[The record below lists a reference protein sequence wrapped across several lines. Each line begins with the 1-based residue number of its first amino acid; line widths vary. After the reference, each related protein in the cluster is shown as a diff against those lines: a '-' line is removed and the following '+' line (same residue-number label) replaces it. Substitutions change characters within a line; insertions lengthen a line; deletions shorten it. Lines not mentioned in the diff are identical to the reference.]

1 MKTENHKIILFDG
14 VCNLCNAS
22 VDFLIRHDKND
33 IFRFAS
39 LQSDIGIELQKK
51 FNLDPEE
58 LKTFFLI
65 DGDKYYSRSTAALR
79 AAKELGFPW
88 NLAYIFILVPPF
100 IRNGVYR
107 LISRYRY
114 KWFGKRSTCRL
125 PTPEEKAKFL

>member
-1 MKTENHKIILFDG
+1 LSAQNHIIILFDG
-14 VCNLCNAS
+14 VCNLCNSS
-22 VDFLIRHDKND
+22 VDFLIRHDKHD
-33 IFRFAS
+33 KFRFAS

-65 DGDKYYSRSTAALR
+65 DGAKYYSRSTAALK

-88 NLAYIFILVPPF
+88 NLAYMFILVPRF
-100 IRNGVYR
+100 IRDSVYR

-125 PTPEEKAKFL
+125 PSPEEKVKFL

>member
-1 MKTENHKIILFDG
+1 LKTENHKIILFDG
-14 VCNLCNAS
+14 VCNLCNTS
-22 VDFLIRHDKND
+22 VNFLISHDKND

-125 PTPEEKAKFL
+125 PSPEEKAKFL

>member
-1 MKTENHKIILFDG
+1 MTSDHKIILFDG
-14 VCNLCNAS
+14 VCNLCNSS
-22 VDFLIRHDKND
+22 VDFLINHDKKD

-51 FNLDPEE
+51 FDLDPNE

-65 DGDKYYSRSTAALR
+65 DGAKYYSRSTAALR

-88 NLAYIFILVPPF
+88 NFAYIFILVPPF

-125 PTPEEKAKFL
+125 PTPKERTKFL